1 MLLTSNLLN
10 ARKHLCQLADIP
22 RQTLIFQL
30 SSRFTSANITG
41 IAARQGKLRQTNR
54 I

>member
-30 SSRFTSANITG
+30 SSRFTCQHNLDRGVTG
-41 IAARQGKLRQTNR
+41 
-54 I
+54 

>member
-10 ARKHLCQLADIP
+10 ARKHLCQLADIS

-30 SSRFTSANITG
+30 GSRFTSANITW
-41 IAARQGKLRQTNR
+41 IAA
-54 I
+54 

>member
-10 ARKHLCQLADIP
+10 ARKHLCQLADIS

-30 SSRFTSANITG
+30 SSRFTSANITW
-41 IAARQGKLRQTNR
+41 IAA
-54 I
+54 